1 MSNNIDI
8 RKSNNRSSLDFLI
21 IIQLSETASE
31 VYDQVTDWVIKE
43 SLNKINHPLIFEK
56 DYLSDNEVI
65 KKYSWRIVS
74 NIYNCDFEN
83 EDDEIR
89 NEIWYLV
96 HLDVQPKILF
106 EHEKDTDGLIID
118 NEDYEPEL
126 MNPKFILE
134 HFTNEPDMVI
144 GIGIS
149 GVSQKFMKELWFEIC
164 SEGDII
170 DGECQG
176 LLTHPMWIKEINNNW
191 ITTSESSNKFGWDN
205 YPPDNNMF
213 PFPKLF

>member
-8 RKSNNRSSLDFLI
+8 RKCNNRPSLDFLI

-106 EHEKDTDGLIID
+106 EHEKDTDGLIIV

-126 MNPKFILE
+126 MNPNFILE

-176 LLTHPMWIKEINNNW
+176 LLTHPR
-191 ITTSESSNKFGWDN
+191 D
-205 YPPDNNMF
+205 
-213 PFPKLF
+213 

>member
-1 MSNNIDI
+1 MSDSI
-8 RKSNNRSSLDFLI
+8 RKCNNKSSLDFLI
-21 IIQLSETASE
+21 IIHVNQTASE
-31 VYDQVTDWVIKE
+31 VYDEVTEWVIKK
-43 SLNKINHPLIFEK
+43 SIDKISHPSIYEK
-56 DYLSDNEVI
+56 DYLTDIDSI

-83 EDDEIR
+83 EDDEII

-96 HLDVQPKILF
+96 HLDIQPKILF
-106 EHEKDTDGLIID
+106 EHKKDTDGLIIEH
-118 NEDYEPEL
+118 EDYEPEL
-126 MNPKFILE
+126 LNPKLILD
-134 HFTNEPDMVI
+134 HFNNEPETVI

-170 DGECQG
+170 DGESQG
-176 LLTHPMWIKEINNNW
+176 LLTHPMWIKETNNNW
-191 ITTSESSNKFGWDN
+191 ITTPESSNKFGWDN